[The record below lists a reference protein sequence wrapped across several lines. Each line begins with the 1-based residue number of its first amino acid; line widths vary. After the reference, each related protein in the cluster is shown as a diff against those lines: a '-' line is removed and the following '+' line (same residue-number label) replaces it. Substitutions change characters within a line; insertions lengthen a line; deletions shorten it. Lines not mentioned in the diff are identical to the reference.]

1 MADPSPLSASAGL
14 GIKAQIVPPQ
24 PASKD
29 PKAWAA
35 AQDFEAVLL
44 GQVTQ
49 LILQTSPSKG
59 SFSGGYAEETWRS
72 VLAEHIGKDI
82 ARHGGIG
89 IASSVY
95 AEIIRL
101 QSTNGGA
108 PVALPQQSSSL
119 AADTALSNPGAHP

>member
-1 MADPSPLSASAGL
+1 MADPAPLTAAAGL
-14 GIKAQIVPPQ
+14 GFRAPIVPPQ
-24 PASKD
+24 PKDKD

-49 LILQTSPSKG
+49 LILQTSPSNG

-101 QSTNGGA
+101 QGANGGQGVVS
-108 PVALPQQSSSL
+108 PALPPSPTVDAATTSL
-119 AADTALSNPGAHP
+119 GALP